1 MPVLGCVT
9 TTLSVGFLNKLF
21 GLQFGGK
28 LISFSVDKEAE
39 AQALQNVQPGQPAPY
54 VSRTVQISQVVTEP
68 EFVQKSAQLERA
80 LNSGDFVGMYFL

>member
-1 MPVLGCVT
+1 M
-9 TTLSVGFLNKLF
+9 
-21 GLQFGGK
+21 QFGGK

-54 VSRTVQISQVVTEP
+54 VSRTVEISQVVTEP

-80 LNSGDFVGMYFL
+80 LESGDFARMYFCKVYYS